1 MQNAIVY
8 ARFSPR
14 RLLAGDAER
23 IAAQEDLAS
32 MQLQVETD
40 LKYAEFHKLN
50 VVEVLKEPFTS
61 ARSVPLFDR
70 PEGSKLRDIPPGTSI
85 ICMKLARMFRNV
97 DDGRATMRYFE
108 DRGITLHFADEGG
121 VSLNVS
127 TAKGKLVATM
137 LLAVTEYEPEET
149 AERTSKGM
157 KHRQRNGQRM
167 TGKGTIPYGTMLD
180 PNNDANL
187 LPCEGELQAS
197 RDAKE
202 LREKGW
208 SLRDIAKLVGPIR
221 GKILHPQG
229 VKDLIETSK
238 NRVLACS

>member
-23 IAAQEDLAS
+23 LAAQEDLAS

-50 VVEVLKEPFTS
+50 VIDVLKEPFTS
-61 ARSVPLFDR
+61 ARATPLFER
-70 PEGSKLRDIPPGTSI
+70 PEGSKLRDLPPGTHI

-97 DDGRATMRYFE
+97 DDGRATMRHFE
-108 DRGITLHFADEGG
+108 DRGVTLHFADEGG

-127 TAKGKLVATM
+127 TAKGKLVATL

-157 KHRQRNGQRM
+157 LHRQRNGQRM
-167 TGKGTIPYGTMLD
+167 TSRKTIPYGTMLD
-180 PNNDANL
+180 PHNDANIVA
-187 LPCEGELQAS
+187 CHQELQAA
-197 RDAKE
+197 REARN

-208 SLRDIAKLVGPIR
+208 SLRDIAAAIGPIR
-221 GKILHPQG
+221 GKNLHPQG
-229 VKDLIETSK
+229 VKDLINITQHG
-238 NRVLACS
+238 VLTCS